1 MKYRK
6 KPIEIEAFQFY
17 GDLINSDGE
26 LCCPKWA
33 AAAYEKGILHY
44 SALDSTSPPCE
55 LFIYTLEGEQHVSI
69 GDYII
74 KGVKGELYPCKPDI
88 FEATYERVEE

>member
-33 AAAYEKGILHY
+33 AAAYEKV
-44 SALDSTSPPCE
+44 
-55 LFIYTLEGEQHVSI
+55 FYTIAH
-69 GDYII
+69 
-74 KGVKGELYPCKPDI
+74 
-88 FEATYERVEE
+88 